1 MINKR
6 IYKVVVE
13 KDLYELQNK
22 VEELL
27 NNGWELVG
35 GVAVDRSY
43 IYYQALIKEEVI
55 DVAED

>member
-1 MINKR
+1 MMK
-6 IYKVVVE
+6 IYKVVTDRE
-13 KDLYELQNK
+13 LYELQNK

-43 IYYQALIKEEVI
+43 NYYQALIKEQEQ
-55 DVAED
+55 

>member
-1 MINKR
+1 MIKKI
-6 IYKVVVE
+6 IYKVVME
-13 KDLYELQNK
+13 KDLYELQNT

-43 IYYQALIKEEVI
+43 IYYQALIKEQEQ
-55 DVAED
+55 

>member
-1 MINKR
+1 MK
-6 IYKVVVE
+6 IYKVVTDRE
-13 KDLYELQNK
+13 LYELQNK

-43 IYYQALIKEEVI
+43 NYYQALIKEQEQ
-55 DVAED
+55 